1 MRELNSTSLLR
12 NLALTAV
19 ALVAFAAT
27 GEEHQ
32 RGPVVTTSDGRVRGI
47 SSGGVDQFLGIPY
60 AAAPLGDLRW
70 RPPQPH
76 GRWRGVREATAFAN
90 HCPQVATPFGLPS
103 LTEDCLFLN
112 VFRSA
117 RDDDDDNNQGDDE
130 GGDGGHER
138 QRPVMVWIH
147 GGALLV
153 GESDDYDP
161 VRLVQHGVVVV
172 TINYRLGVL
181 GFLAHPA
188 LTAESPA
195 HASGNYGLMDQQ
207 AALQWVRRNIASFGG
222 DPRRVTIFGESAGGL
237 STHSHL
243 ASPLSAG
250 LFHRAIVES
259 GAYSLAQPSL
269 SVAEAQGEAVAER
282 AGCSDQTAECLRATP
297 VETLLGA
304 LLATTVIPD
313 VDGLVLTQ
321 TIGDSFTSGEFN
333 RVPVIEG
340 SNHDEWRLFVALN
353 IDLVSGPLTPEQYI
367 PAIAATL
374 GVSIDVATFL
384 AGFYPLENYPSPD
397 LALSAL
403 GTDAIF
409 ACNSRKAIRLLSQQ
423 VTTYAYEFAD
433 EDAPQ
438 LFLPPVSFPYGSAHA
453 SEIQYLFGLRH
464 TVEAPDLTEEQ
475 QQLAEAMTTYWTSF
489 ARTGS
494 PNRGDEPFWDAY
506 DSKSDA
512 MQLLIPPD
520 PGVETGFDV
529 DHKCGLWTP

>member
-117 RDDDDDNNQGDDE
+117 RDDDDNNQGDDE

-161 VRLVQHGVVVV
+161 VRLVQHGVIVV
-172 TINYRLGVL
+172 TINYRIGVF

-222 DPRRVTIFGESAGGL
+222 DPGRVTIFGESAGGL

>member
-1 MRELNSTSLLR
+1 MRNANSMRLLR
-12 NLALTAV
+12 RLALAIL
-19 ALVAFAAT
+19 ALAALAAT
-27 GEEHQ
+27 GEEQ
-32 RGPVVTTSDGRVRGI
+32 ERGPVVMTSDGRVRGI

-60 AAAPLGDLRW
+60 AAPPVGDRRW

-76 GRWRGVREATAFAN
+76 GRWTGVRDATAFAN

-103 LTEDCLFLN
+103 VTEDCLYLN
-112 VFRSA
+112 VFRPA
-117 RDDDDDNNQGDDE
+117 RGEDGEHDE
-130 GGDGGHER
+130 GGDEGRER
-138 QRPVMVWIH
+138 RLPVMVWIH

-153 GESDDYDP
+153 GESDDYGP
-161 VRLVQHGVVVV
+161 LRLVQHRVVVV
-172 TINYRLGVL
+172 TINYRLGVF

-237 STHSHL
+237 SVHSNL
-243 ASPLSAG
+243 ASPLSSG
-250 LFHRAIVES
+250 LFHGAIVES

-269 SVAEAQGEAVAER
+269 SQAETQGEAVAER
-282 AGCSDQTAECLRATP
+282 AGCSDQTAACLRSRP

-304 LLATTVIPD
+304 LLSTSVVPD

-321 TIGDSFTSGEFN
+321 TIGESFASGQLN

-353 IDLVSGPLTPEQYI
+353 IDLVSGPLRPEQYI
-367 PAIAATL
+367 GAIAATL
-374 GVSIDVATFL
+374 GVSLETAAFL
-384 AGFYPLENYPSPD
+384 ATFYPLENYPSPD

-423 VTTYAYEFAD
+423 VTTYAYEFGD

-453 SEIQYLFGLRH
+453 SELQYLFHIRAN
-464 TVEAPDLTEEQ
+464 VPAPDLTED
-475 QQLAEAMTTYWTSF
+475 QLQLSEAMTKYWTSF

-494 PNRGDEPFWDAY
+494 PNGSDEPFWAAY
-506 DSKSDA
+506 DSASDA
-512 MQLLIPPD
+512 MQSLVPPV
-520 PGVETGFDV
+520 PAVETGFAA
-529 DHKCGLWTP
+529 DHQCSLWTPTR